1 MRNPA
6 LAAIKLYQLAVSP
19 YLPGLCR
26 HTPSCSNYSYEAIS
40 KHGFLRGSWLTIKR
54 LGRCNPFGSS
64 GYDPVP

>member
-6 LAAIKLYQLAVSP
+6 LAAIKFYQLAISP

-40 KHGFLRGSWLTIKR
+40 KYGFARGIWLTLKR
-54 LGRCNPFGSS
+54 LGRCNPLGSS

>member
-6 LAAIKLYQLAVSP
+6 LTAIRFYQLAVSP

-26 HTPSCSNYSYEAIS
+26 HAPSCSNYSYEAIS
-40 KHGFLRGSWLTIKR
+40 RYGFVRGSWLTMKR